1 MGDEQ
6 GRPTRPDGARAG
18 AAAELAGQMR
28 TPALGTRVGTR
39 AAAGRQA
46 LDRAAVE
53 GLLRVVGADGH
64 GIYAVDALVA
74 GGLPPALVMGLA
86 RWHRPLGATGGG
98 VRGADGH
105 EAGAVWGVHGLALLL
120 AVARGLGLGLGAL
133 PTSWRQAAHGVAVAL
148 AAWVVRMGGVPAP
161 LGPPPVPTV
170 APPPM
175 AGDEGPLGEAITAS
189 FQTVTEADGAGV
201 RGRS

>member
-86 RWHRPLGATGGG
+86 RWHRPLGAPGSL
-98 VRGADGH
+98 RGADGH
-105 EAGAVWGVHGLALLL
+105 EAGAVWGVHGLELLL
-120 AVARGLGLGLGAL
+120 AVARGLHVELGAL
-133 PTSWRQAAHGVAVAL
+133 PTSWRQAAYGVATAL
-148 AAWVVRMGGVPAP
+148 AAWVVRLGGSLVP

-170 APPPM
+170 APPPSI
-175 AGDEGPLGEAITAS
+175 DVEAITAS
-189 FQTVTEADGAGV
+189 FGVVTEEDAAGV